1 MRGIVIA
8 MAIAMTSILGAQS
21 QTVVIYPK
29 SGEPVKY
36 RASEVDH
43 IEFLPASE
51 DDDTYQVEVTEY
63 YCPKGE
69 SQIYGKLYRPEGV
82 AGALPTVVC
91 AHSASL
97 TADAMNAYA
106 HALAE
111 AGYCAYAFDFC
122 GGSEDSRSDGTV
134 EEMTISS
141 EEADLKAVIA
151 DLRQLESVDAN
162 QMFVLGSSQGGLVA
176 ALTAE
181 DPTLGLKG
189 LILFYPAFNIPDLI
203 ALMDQF
209 GGFGG
214 GFGGFGDMF
223 GGGYSEAFCD
233 EMRDFDVYANIGT
246 FANPVKIIHGSNDM
260 IVNVSYS
267 EQAVEVYPN
276 ATLDIIQG
284 ANHGFNADNLGG
296 YGGMGGASADYDS
309 EVIPKLLEFVN
320 SCITIAE

>member
-1 MRGIVIA
+1 MRGIAIT

-29 SGEPVKY
+29 SGEPIKY

-43 IEFLPASE
+43 IEILPATDE
-51 DDDTYQVEVTEY
+51 DDTNQVVVTEH
-63 YCPKGE
+63 YCQKGE

-82 AGALPTVVC
+82 AAALPTVVC

-106 HALAE
+106 NALAE

-122 GGSEDSRSDGTV
+122 GGSEDSRSDGSV
-134 EEMTISS
+134 EDMTISS

-151 DLRQLESVDAN
+151 DLRQLEGVDAN

-181 DPTLGLKG
+181 DQSLDLKG

-203 ALMDQF
+203 AMMDQF

-246 FANPVKIIHGSNDM
+246 FSRPVKIIHGSNDI

-267 EQAVEVYPN
+267 EQAVAVYPN

-296 YGGMGGASADYDS
+296 FGGMGGASADYDS
-309 EVIPKLLEFVN
+309 EVIPIVLEYMSTN
-320 SCITIAE
+320 APL